1 MSGPY
6 IYSNPRSL
14 LNPNHVAD
22 VAGNNMGECVS
33 LVKRYVP
40 ELQNRSSRTWIAGR
54 NIIETLQNGGTIIEG
69 TAIATFRHGSF
80 ESGHGHAAFF
90 AGWFNDVKEGIR
102 IIVVEQYNGLHPSL
116 GVQERPLR
124 SRGKNA
130 DGSYVDP
137 SNNGEAFSEI
147 L

>member
-14 LNPNHVAD
+14 INNEYVAD
-22 VAGNNMGECVS
+22 VAGNNLGECVS
-33 LVKRYVP
+33 LVKHYVP
-40 ELQNRSSRTWIAGR
+40 ELQNRSSRTWIEGR
-54 NIIETLQNGGTIIEG
+54 NIIKTLREGGTIIEG
-69 TAIATFRHGSF
+69 TAIATFRNGSF

-90 AGWFNDVKEGIR
+90 AGWFKDHKDEIR
-102 IIVVEQYNGLHPSL
+102 IIVIEQYLGGFPTNGIK
-116 GVQERPLR
+116 ERPLLN
-124 SRGKNA
+124 RGKNP